1 MMEWK
6 GDKFLKALKSG
17 TEKAL
22 RTGALIVE
30 GDAVLRA
37 PVDTGNLRASITH
50 RVDGDEA
57 IIGTNVEYAPYLEF
71 GTSKQ
76 SPQPYL
82 RPALDENKSQVR
94 NIMGKII
101 GDEIRR
107 AK

>member
-6 GDKFLKALKSG
+6 GDKFLKALKTG

-30 GDAVLRA
+30 GDAVLRS

-57 IIGTNVEYAPYLEF
+57 TIGTNVEYAPAQEF
-71 GTSKQ
+71 KYN
-76 SPQPYL
+76 PFL
-82 RPALDENKSQVR
+82 RPALDENKNQVQ